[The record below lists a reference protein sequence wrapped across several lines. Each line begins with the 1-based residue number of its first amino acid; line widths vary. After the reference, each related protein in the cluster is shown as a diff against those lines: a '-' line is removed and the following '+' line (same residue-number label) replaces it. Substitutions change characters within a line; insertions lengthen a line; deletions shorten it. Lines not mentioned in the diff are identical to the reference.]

1 MNIILFGFK
10 KCGKTYY
17 GLKVAQKLHMHF
29 VDSDLLLEQHYHKIY
44 HQNLSYREI
53 AKKHGFPFF
62 RNLEKHVVSLLV
74 QQKNSIISLG
84 GGVVLDQENVIRLEK
99 SGVMVYLKLSKET
112 LEHRLLSSEPPA
124 YIDSKDPIS
133 SFNAMYEER
142 LPIYEAIDAH
152 IIDIEGLSEE
162 EIVHK
167 ICLFIEEVKE
177 KNNGEQ

>member
-17 GLKVAQKLHMHF
+17 GLKAAQKLHMHF

-44 HQNLSYREI
+44 HQELSYRDI

-62 RNLEKHVVSLLV
+62 KTLEKHVVSLLM

-84 GGVVLDQENVIRLEK
+84 GGVVLDPENVMRLEQL
-99 SGVMVYLKLSKET
+99 GAMVYLKVSKRT

-124 YIDSKDPIS
+124 YIDSKNPVS
-133 SFNAMYEER
+133 SFEAMYEER
-142 LPIYEAIDAH
+142 LPIYEGVKAH
-152 IIDIEGLSEE
+152 TIDIEGLTEE
-162 EIVHK
+162 EILQK
-167 ICLFIEEVKE
+167 ICLFIQEIKE
-177 KNNGEQ
+177 KNHGK